1 MNNTMQV
8 FQNEHFGAVRTLDEN
23 GKVYFCGLD
32 AASALGYAK
41 PRNAIQA
48 HCRYALKRGVP
59 HPQTPGKTIEMLFIP
74 EGDLYRLITHSR
86 LPAAEAFEKW
96 VFDEVLPTIR
106 KTGSYGAPQALSGDT
121 LSQLVASVQALTEQV
136 EQLKSD
142 RLPARL
148 SLQFPD
154 LCLDTALQSR
164 ATRKRWM
171 RSLNGKLDLLE
182 LKFDVTR
189 NTILHWVYEV
199 LESKLSIILDEERLK
214 RAEQAG
220 ADSTALETI
229 FSNSQFRETMEHI
242 IDSQLAPEYRGW

>member
-8 FQNEHFGAVRTLDEN
+8 FQNEDFGAVRTLDED
-23 GKVYFCGLD
+23 GKIYFCGKD
-32 AASALGYAK
+32 VAKALGYSDQK
-41 PRNAIQA
+41 KAIA
-48 HCRYALKRGVP
+48 RHCKGGTKRPLPTDGGV
-59 HPQTPGKTIEMLFIP
+59 QGLVFIP

-106 KTGSYGAPQALSGDT
+106 KTGSYGAPQALPGDT

>member
-1 MNNTMQV
+1 MNDTLQV
-8 FQNEHFGAVRTLDEN
+8 FQNERFGAVRTLDED
-23 GKVYFCGLD
+23 GKIYFCGTD
-32 AASALGYAK
+32 TAKALGYAK
-41 PRNAIQA
+41 PQNAIRT
-48 HCRYALKRGVP
+48 HCRDALKRG
-59 HPQTPGKTIEMLFIP
+59 TPTNSGIQELLFIS

-106 KTGSYGAPQALSGDT
+106 RTGSYGTPPAMPEDT
-121 LSQLVASVQALTEQV
+121 LSQLIASVQTLTEQV
-136 EQLKSD
+136 VQLKSD

>member
-8 FQNEHFGAVRTLDEN
+8 FQNEHFGAVRTLDED
-23 GKVYFCGLD
+23 GKIYFCGKD
-32 AASALGYAK
+32 VAKALGYSDQK
-41 PRNAIQA
+41 KAIA
-48 HCRYALKRGVP
+48 RHCKGGTKRPLPTDGGV
-59 HPQTPGKTIEMLFIP
+59 QELVFIP